1 MLMLRVLGRMEL
13 ARDDS
18 AVPLPQS
25 KKTRALL
32 AYLAMTGRAHSR
44 DKLCEMFWDLPDD
57 PRGSLRWS
65 LSKLRLL
72 VNEDGTERLQ
82 ADRDTVQ
89 LDCAEMRVDLL
100 TIRDAIGEDFNEAPQ
115 EALVKG
121 LEAFRGPFLEGIE
134 LERCPGFRSWLVA
147 EREQARILHAR
158 SLFQLANRLASTHP
172 EKSVGYMRRMIEIE
186 PDCEEARTLFVRLL
200 ARNGLINEAEQQYE
214 IARRHIEALSGAPAA
229 MLTHAWRELRNVP
242 PSIADLQ
249 AERASPSPMAATGR
263 AAAIGIQ
270 LAERREPAAG
280 ADAVIPVALRE
291 SVPLRDIEQEIR
303 FCTAK
308 DGVRIAYATAGRGPP
323 LVKSANWLNHLEF
336 DWQSP
341 VWRHLLHAL
350 ARHHELIRYDERGN
364 GLSDWSAAN
373 LSFDSFLEDLETVVD
388 AAGLDRFPLFGI
400 SQGCAVSIAYAVRHP
415 ERVTRLILAGGYARG
430 WRKRGSADE
439 IARREALQTLTL
451 QGWGQ
456 ESPAY
461 RQIFTSLYLPDA
473 TPEQANW
480 WNELQRIT
488 TSPQNAYRLTETFS
502 EIDVRDL
509 LGKVKVPTL
518 VLHSRGDAVVPF
530 DCGRE
535 LASGIRGARFV
546 PLDSRNHIVLEH
558 EQAWPRFLAEI
569 SAFLPACPD
578 P

>member
-44 DKLCEMFWDLPDD
+44 DKLCEMLWDLPDD

-72 VNEDGTERLQ
+72 VNEDGAERLQ
-82 ADRDTVQ
+82 ADRETVA
-89 LDCAEMRVDLL
+89 LDCADMRVDLL
-100 TIRDAIGEDFNEAPQ
+100 AVRGAIGEDFDEAPV
-115 EALVKG
+115 EALISG
-121 LEAFRGPFLEGIE
+121 LDAFRGPFLEGIE
-134 LERCPGFRSWLVA
+134 LERCPGFRSWMVA

-158 SLFQLANRLASTHP
+158 SLFQLASRLAEKQP
-172 EKSVGYMRRMIEIE
+172 EEALGYTRRLIEVE
-186 PDCEEARTLFVRLL
+186 PDCEEARTWFVRLL

-214 IARRHIEALSGAPAA
+214 IARRHIEALSGAPVA
-229 MLTHAWRELRNVP
+229 MLTHAWRELRGLP
-242 PSIADLQ
+242 PSIAELQGSDLG
-249 AERASPSPMAATGR
+249 TGFR
-263 AAAIGIQ
+263 PIS
-270 LAERREPAAG
+270 RKPAAP
-280 ADAVIPVALRE
+280 AAVEVMERVEPTSPAMHAKPE
-291 SVPLRDIEQEIR
+291 PLRDIEQEIR
-303 FCTAK
+303 FCTAQ
-308 DGVRIAYATAGRGPP
+308 DGVRIAYATAGKGPP

-350 ARHHELIRYDERGN
+350 ARHHQLVRYDERGN
-364 GLSDWSAAN
+364 GLSDWSAQN
-373 LSFDSFLEDLETVVD
+373 LSFDAFLNDLETVVD

-439 IARREALQTLTL
+439 IARREALLTLTL

-456 ESPAY
+456 ENPAY

-473 TPEQANW
+473 TPEQASW
-480 WNELQRIT
+480 WNELQRMT
-488 TSPQNAYRLTETFS
+488 ASPQNAYRLAEAFS

-546 PLDSRNHIVLEH
+546 PLDSRNHLILEH

-569 SAFLPACPD
+569 SAFLPACPN

>member
-1 MLMLRVLGRMEL
+1 MEL

-82 ADRDTVQ
+82 ADRDTVA

-100 TIRDAIGEDFNEAPQ
+100 AVRDAIGEDFDGAPQ
-115 EALVKG
+115 EALVRG

-134 LERCPGFRSWLVA
+134 LERCPGFQSWLVA

-158 SLFQLANRLASTHP
+158 SLFQLANRLAEKRP
-172 EKSVGYMRRMIEIE
+172 EEAIGYMRRLIEVE
-186 PDCEEARTLFVRLL
+186 PDCEEARTAFVRLL
-200 ARNGLINEAEQQYE
+200 ACNGRINEAEQQYE
-214 IARRHIEALSGAPAA
+214 IGRRHIEALSGTPAA
-229 MLTHAWRELRNVP
+229 TLTHAWRELRGLR

-249 AERASPSPMAATGR
+249 AQRPFASPMAAQSRAAVAPSR
-263 AAAIGIQ
+263 AAAAAEIDPGERRGLLIGASRMTAPPLRGIQ
-270 LAERREPAAG
+270 
-280 ADAVIPVALRE
+280 
-291 SVPLRDIEQEIR
+291 QEIR

-308 DGVRIAYATAGRGPP
+308 DGVRIAYATAGKGPP

-341 VWRHLLHAL
+341 VWRHLLHGL
-350 ARHHELIRYDERGN
+350 ARHHQLVRYDERGN
-364 GLSDWSAAN
+364 GLSDWSVEN
-373 LSFDSFLEDLETVVD
+373 LSFESFLQDLETVVD

-400 SQGCAVSIAYAVRHP
+400 SQGCAVAIAYAVRHP
-415 ERVTRLILAGGYARG
+415 ERVTQLILAGGYARG
-430 WRKRGSADE
+430 WRKRGSPGD
-439 IARREALQTLTL
+439 IARREALLTLTL
-451 QGWGQ
+451 QGWGK
-456 ESPAY
+456 ENPAY
-461 RQIFTSLYLPDA
+461 RQIFTSLFLPDA

-480 WNELQRIT
+480 WNELQRIS
-488 TSPQNAYRLTETFS
+488 TSPQNAYRLSES
-502 EIDVRDL
+502 LGEIDVRDL
-509 LGKVKVPTL
+509 LGKVEVPTL
-518 VLHSRGDAVVPF
+518 VLHSVGDAVVPF

-546 PLDSRNHIVLEH
+546 PLDSRNHIILEH

-569 SAFLPACPD
+569 LAFVPAGPD

>member
-1 MLMLRVLGRMEL
+1 MEL
-13 ARDDS
+13 ARDGAALS
-18 AVPLPQS
+18 LPQS

-32 AYLAMTGRAHSR
+32 AYLAVTGRPHSR
-44 DKLCEMFWDLPDD
+44 DKLCEMFWDVPDD

-65 LSKLRLL
+65 LSKLRTL
-72 VNEDGTERLQ
+72 VNDDRVERMQ
-82 ADRDTVQ
+82 ADRESVS
-89 LDCAEMRVDLL
+89 LDCTGMGVDLL
-100 TIRDAIGEDFNEAPQ
+100 TIRDAIGEDFDGAPVDVL
-115 EALVKG
+115 AGG
-121 LEAFRGPFLEGIE
+121 LDAFRGPFLEGIE
-134 LERCPGFRSWLVA
+134 LERCSSFQSWLVA

-158 SLFQLANRLASTHP
+158 SLFQLAHRLGESRP
-172 EKSVGYMRRMIEIE
+172 EEALGFARRLIEIE
-186 PDCEEARTLFVRLL
+186 PDCEEARTAFVRLL
-200 ARNGLINEAEQQYE
+200 ARNGLMHEAEQQYE
-214 IARRHIEALSGAPAA
+214 IARRHIQELSGAPAA
-229 MLTHAWRELRNVP
+229 MLTHAWRELRGLP
-242 PSIADLQ
+242 PAITGLQ
-249 AERASPSPMAATGR
+249 AETP
-263 AAAIGIQ
+263 AAAPQGGGRK
-270 LAERREPAAG
+270 AAMPVAVEVMERVEPAA
-280 ADAVIPVALRE
+280 ARSQPAQ
-291 SVPLRDIEQEIR
+291 LRDIEQEIR

-308 DGVRIAYATAGRGPP
+308 DGVRIAYGTAGRGPP

-350 ARHHELIRYDERGN
+350 ARHHQLIRYDERGN
-364 GLSDWSAAN
+364 GLSDWSAQN
-373 LSFDSFLEDLETVVD
+373 LSFEAFLDDLETVVD

-456 ESPAY
+456 ENPAY

-488 TSPQNAYRLTETFS
+488 TSPQNAYRLSETLS
-502 EIDVRDL
+502 HIDVRHL
-509 LGKVKVPTL
+509 LEKVKVPTL
-518 VLHSRGDAVVPF
+518 VLHSRDDAVVPF
-530 DCGRE
+530 ECGRE

-546 PLDSRNHIVLEH
+546 PLDSRNHIILEH

>member
-1 MLMLRVLGRMEL
+1 MLQLRVLGRMEL
-13 ARDDS
+13 ARGGAPIS
-18 AVPLPQS
+18 LPQS

-32 AYLAMTGRAHSR
+32 AYLAVTRRSHSR

-65 LSKLRLL
+65 LSKLRAL
-72 VNEDGTERLQ
+72 VNDDRVERMQ
-82 ADRDTVQ
+82 ADREAVS
-89 LDCAEMRVDLL
+89 LDCSGLDVDLL
-100 TIRDAIGEDFNEAPQ
+100 TVRDAIGEDFDGAPQ
-115 EALVKG
+115 TALLEG
-121 LEAFRGPFLEGIE
+121 LGAFRGPFLEGIE
-134 LERCPGFRSWLVA
+134 LERCPGFQSWMVA

-158 SLFQLANRLASTHP
+158 SLAQMAKRLADSRPQEALAH
-172 EKSVGYMRRMIEIE
+172 MRRMIEVE
-186 PDCEEARTLFVRLL
+186 PDCEEARTYFVQLL
-200 ARNGLINEAEQQYE
+200 ARNGLTHEAEQQYE
-214 IARRHIEALSGAPAA
+214 IARRHIQALTGMPAA
-229 MLTHAWRELRNVP
+229 MLTHAWRELRGLP
-242 PSIADLQ
+242 PSVATLPEMAVAT
-249 AERASPSPMAATGR
+249 AEAASSRRPAAPV
-263 AAAIGIQ
+263 AVEVM
-270 LAERREPAAG
+270 ERSEPAAPFPQ
-280 ADAVIPVALRE
+280 IE
-291 SVPLRDIEQEIR
+291 PLRDIEQEIR
-303 FCTAK
+303 FCTAR
-308 DGVRIAYATAGRGPP
+308 DGVRIAYGTAGQGPA

-350 ARHHELIRYDERGN
+350 ARYHQLIRYDERGN
-364 GLSDWSAAN
+364 GLSDWSARN
-373 LSFDSFLEDLETVVD
+373 LDFDSFLDDLETVVD

-488 TSPQNAYRLTETFS
+488 TSPSNAHRLTEAFS
-502 EIDVRDL
+502 NIDVRDL
-509 LGKVKVPTL
+509 LDKVKVPTL

-546 PLDSRNHIVLEH
+546 PLDSRNHIILEH
-558 EQAWPRFLAEI
+558 EPAWPRFLAEI
-569 SAFLPACPD
+569 SAFLPACPA

>member
-32 AYLAMTGRAHSR
+32 AYLAMTRRAHSR
-44 DKLCEMFWDLPDD
+44 DKLCELFWDVPDD

-72 VNEDGTERLQ
+72 VNEGGAERLQ
-82 ADRDTVQ
+82 ADRETVA
-89 LDCAEMRVDLL
+89 LDCADMRVDLL
-100 TIRDAIGEDFNEAPQ
+100 AVRDAIGEDFDEAPV
-115 EALVKG
+115 ETLVGG

-158 SLFQLANRLASTHP
+158 SLFQLASRLVEKRP
-172 EKSVGYMRRMIEIE
+172 EEALGYTRRLIEVE
-186 PDCEEARTLFVRLL
+186 PDCEEARTWFVRLL

-229 MLTHAWRELRNVP
+229 MLTHAWRGLRGQP
-242 PSIADLQ
+242 PSIIDMQ
-249 AERASPSPMAATGR
+249 AERPVPSPVAAAGR
-263 AAAIGIQ
+263 AAVAVGIE

-280 ADAVIPVALRE
+280 AGRAPAA
-291 SVPLRDIEQEIR
+291 PLRDIEQEIR
-303 FCTAK
+303 FCTAP
-308 DGVRIAYATAGRGPP
+308 DGVRIAYATAGKGPP

-350 ARHHELIRYDERGN
+350 ARHHELVRYDARGN
-364 GLSDWSAAN
+364 GLSDWSAEN
-373 LSFDSFLEDLETVVD
+373 LSFDSFLQDLETVVD
-388 AAGLDRFPLFGI
+388 AAGLERFPLFGI
-400 SQGCAVSIAYAVRHP
+400 SRGCAVSIAYAVRHP

-430 WRKRGSADE
+430 WRKRDLPDQT
-439 IARREALQTLTL
+439 ARREALLTLTL
-451 QGWGQ
+451 RGWGQ
-456 ESPAY
+456 ENPAY
-461 RQIFTSLYLPDA
+461 RQVFTSLFLPDA

-488 TSPQNAYRLTETFS
+488 TSPQNAYRLLQTFS

-518 VLHSRGDAVVPF
+518 VLHSLGDEVVPF

-546 PLDSRNHIVLEH
+546 PLDSRNHFVLEH

-569 SAFLPACPD
+569 SAFLAAGHGL
-578 P
+578 

>member
-1 MLMLRVLGRMEL
+1 MLTLQVLGRMEL
-13 ARDDS
+13 AQDG
-18 AVPLPQS
+18 VTLPLPQS

-32 AYLAMTGRAHSR
+32 AYLAVTGRAHSR

-65 LSKLRLL
+65 LSKLRTL
-72 VNEDGTERLQ
+72 VNDERRERLD
-82 ADRDTVQ
+82 ADRESVS
-89 LDCAEMRVDLL
+89 LDCRDIDVDLL
-100 TIRDAIGEDFNEAPQ
+100 RIRQSIDEDFDGAPQ
-115 EALVKG
+115 PVLTAALK
-121 LEAFRGPFLEGIE
+121 AFRGPFLDGIE
-134 LERCPGFRSWLVA
+134 LDRCPAFQSWMVA
-147 EREQARILHAR
+147 DREQARILHAR
-158 SLFQLANRLASTHP
+158 TLFQLANRLGESRPQEALA
-172 EKSVGYMRRMIEIE
+172 YMRRMIEVE
-186 PDCEEARTLFVRLL
+186 PDCEEARTTFVRLL
-200 ARNGLINEAEQQYE
+200 MRNGLANEAEQQFE
-214 IARRHIEALSGAPAA
+214 IARRHIQELSGAPAA
-229 MLTHAWRELRNVP
+229 MLTLAWQELRGLPPAPSGLEGRGPTLGYNPISRKAAAPAAVAVMERSVP
-242 PSIADLQ
+242 PA
-249 AERASPSPMAATGR
+249 ASDATT
-263 AAAIGIQ
+263 
-270 LAERREPAAG
+270 
-280 ADAVIPVALRE
+280 
-291 SVPLRDIEQEIR
+291 VPLRDIEQEIR
-303 FCTAK
+303 FCTAP
-308 DGVRIAYATAGRGPP
+308 DGTRIAYGTAGQGPP
-323 LVKSANWLNHLEF
+323 LVKTANWLNHLEF

-350 ARHHELIRYDERGN
+350 ARHHQLVRYDERGN
-364 GLSDWSAAN
+364 GLSDWSTPD
-373 LSFDSFLEDLETVVD
+373 LSFDSFLHDLETVID

-430 WRKRGSADE
+430 WRRRGSPGE

-488 TSPQNAYRLTETFS
+488 ASPQNAYRLTEAFS
-502 EIDVRDL
+502 NIDVRDL
-509 LGKVKVPTL
+509 LGQVKVPTL

-535 LASGIRGARFV
+535 LAGGIRGARFV
-546 PLDSRNHIVLEH
+546 PLESRNHIILEH
-558 EQAWPRFLAEI
+558 EPAWVRFLAEI
-569 SAFLPACPD
+569 SGFLPACPA

>member
-13 ARDDS
+13 ARGDS

-32 AYLAMTGRAHSR
+32 AYLAMTRRAHSR
-44 DKLCEMFWDLPDD
+44 DRLCEMFWDLPDD

-82 ADRDTVQ
+82 ADRETVA
-89 LDCAEMRVDLL
+89 LDCSDMRVDLL
-100 TIRDAIGEDFNEAPQ
+100 AVRDAIGEDFEGAPQ
-115 EALVKG
+115 EALVSG

-134 LERCPGFRSWLVA
+134 LERCPGFRSWMVA

-158 SLFQLANRLASTHP
+158 SLFQLVSRLAETKP
-172 EKSVGYMRRMIEIE
+172 EEALGYMRRLIEVE
-186 PDCEEARTLFVRLL
+186 PDCEEARTAFVRLL

-214 IARRHIEALSGAPAA
+214 IGRRHIEALSGGPAA
-229 MLTHAWRELRNVP
+229 MLTQVWRELRGLP
-242 PSIADLQ
+242 PSIIGLQ
-249 AERASPSPMAATGR
+249 AETPAGAPQGSVRKAMPVAVEVM
-263 AAAIGIQ
+263 
-270 LAERREPAAG
+270 ERVEPAA
-280 ADAVIPVALRE
+280 ARSQPA
-291 SVPLRDIEQEIR
+291 PLRDIEQEIR

-308 DGVRIAYATAGRGPP
+308 DGVRIAYGTAGQGPP

-350 ARHHELIRYDERGN
+350 ARHHQLIRYDERGN
-364 GLSDWSAAN
+364 GLSDWSAQN
-373 LSFDSFLEDLETVVD
+373 LSFEAFLDDLETVVD

-415 ERVTRLILAGGYARG
+415 QRVTRLILAGGYARG

-456 ESPAY
+456 ENPAY

-488 TSPQNAYRLTETFS
+488 TSPQNAYRLSETLS
-502 EIDVRDL
+502 HIDVRHL
-509 LGKVKVPTL
+509 LEKVKVPTL
-518 VLHSRGDAVVPF
+518 VLHSRDDAVVPF
-530 DCGRE
+530 ECGRE

-546 PLDSRNHIVLEH
+546 PLDSRNHIILEH
-558 EQAWPRFLAEI
+558 EPAWPRFLSEI
-569 SAFLPACPD
+569 SAFLPACPN

>member
-1 MLMLRVLGRMEL
+1 MEL
-13 ARDDS
+13 MRDG
-18 AVPLPQS
+18 ALLPLPQS

-32 AYLAMTGRAHSR
+32 AYLAVTGRAHSR

-72 VNEDGTERLQ
+72 VNDENADRLQ
-82 ADRDTVQ
+82 ANRETVS
-89 LDCAEMRVDLL
+89 LDCGDIDVDLRRV
-100 TIRDAIGEDFNEAPQ
+100 RDAIGGDFDGAPSS
-115 EALVKG
+115 ALTKS
-121 LEAFRGPFLEGIE
+121 LDAFRGPFLEGIE
-134 LERCPGFRSWLVA
+134 LDRCPAFQSWLVA
-147 EREQARILHAR
+147 EREQARIIHAR
-158 SLFQLANRLASTHP
+158 SLFQLANRHGESRPGEAL
-172 EKSVGYMRRMIEIE
+172 GYMRRMIEIE
-186 PDCEEARTLFVRLL
+186 PDCEQARTHFVRLL
-200 ARNGLINEAEQQYE
+200 LRNGLGHEAEQQYE
-214 IARRHIEALSGAPAA
+214 IARRHIQELSGAPAA
-229 MLTHAWRELRNVP
+229 MLAHSWRELRGLP
-242 PSIADLQ
+242 PSIADIE
-249 AERASPSPMAATGR
+249 A
-263 AAAIGIQ
+263 
-270 LAERREPAAG
+270 REPAHAARPADHG
-280 ADAVIPVALRE
+280 AAAFATTVMERSEPTVAETFARLE
-291 SVPLRDIEQEIR
+291 PLRDIEQEIR
-303 FCTAK
+303 FCTVA
-308 DGVRIAYATAGRGPP
+308 DGTRIAYGSAGEGPP

-350 ARHHELIRYDERGN
+350 ARYHQLIRYDERGN
-364 GLSDWSAAN
+364 GLSDWSAQD
-373 LSFDSFLEDLETVVD
+373 LSFDAFLHDLEAVVD

-430 WRKRGSADE
+430 WRMRGSADE

-456 ESPAY
+456 ENPAY

-488 TSPQNAYRLTETFS
+488 TSPQNAYRLAEAFS
-502 EIDVRDL
+502 RIDVRNL
-509 LGKVKVPTL
+509 LDKVKVPTL

-546 PLDSRNHIVLEH
+546 PLDSRNHIILEH
-558 EQAWPRFLAEI
+558 EPVWPRFLAEI
-569 SAFLPACPD
+569 SAFLPACPN

>member
-44 DKLCEMFWDLPDD
+44 DKLCELFWDVPDD

-72 VNEDGTERLQ
+72 VNEDG
-82 ADRDTVQ
+82 AVA
-89 LDCAEMRVDLL
+89 LDCADMRVDLL
-100 TIRDAIGEDFNEAPQ
+100 AVRDAIGEDFDEAPL
-115 EALVKG
+115 ETLVGG

-158 SLFQLANRLASTHP
+158 SLFQLANRLAEKRP
-172 EKSVGYMRRMIEIE
+172 EEALGYTRRLIEVE
-186 PDCEEARTLFVRLL
+186 PDCEEARAWLVRLL

-229 MLTHAWRELRNVP
+229 MLTHAWRELRGSP
-242 PSIADLQ
+242 PSIAGLQ
-249 AERASPSPMAATGR
+249 AERPSLSSMTVPGR
-263 AAAIGIQ
+263 DAAAVRIE
-270 LAERREPAAG
+270 LAERREPPAG
-280 ADAVIPVALRE
+280 ANRMTAAPLRTVA
-291 SVPLRDIEQEIR
+291 PLRDIEQEIR
-303 FCTAK
+303 FCTAR
-308 DGVRIAYATAGRGPP
+308 DGVQIAYATAGKGPP

-350 ARHHELIRYDERGN
+350 ARHHELVRYDARGN
-364 GLSDWSAAN
+364 GLSDWSAEN
-373 LSFDSFLEDLETVVD
+373 LSFEWFLQDLETVVD
-388 AAGLDRFPLFGI
+388 AAGLERFSLFGI
-400 SQGCAVSIAYAVRHP
+400 SRGCAVAIAYAVRHP
-415 ERVTRLILAGGYARG
+415 ERVTRLILADGYARG
-430 WRKRGSADE
+430 WRKRGSAGD
-439 IARREALQTLTL
+439 IARREALLTLTL

-456 ESPAY
+456 ENPAY
-461 RQIFTSLYLPDA
+461 RQIFTSLFLPDA

-488 TSPQNAYRLTETFS
+488 ASPQNAYRLLESFS

-509 LGKVKVPTL
+509 LGKVEVPTL

-546 PLDSRNHIVLEH
+546 PLDSRNHIILEH

-569 SAFLPACPD
+569 SAFLPA
-578 P
+578 

>member
-82 ADRDTVQ
+82 ADRETVA
-89 LDCAEMRVDLL
+89 LDCAGMRVDLL
-100 TIRDAIGEDFNEAPQ
+100 AVRDAIGEDFEEAPL
-115 EALVKG
+115 EVLIGG
-121 LEAFRGPFLEGIE
+121 LDAFRGPFLEGIE
-134 LERCPGFRSWLVA
+134 LERCSGFRSWLVA

-158 SLFQLANRLASTHP
+158 SLFQLANRLAEKQP
-172 EKSVGYMRRMIEIE
+172 EEALRYMRRLIEVE
-186 PDCEEARTLFVRLL
+186 PDCEEARTSFVRLL

-214 IARRHIEALSGAPAA
+214 IARRHIEALSGTPAA
-229 MLTHAWRELRNVP
+229 MLTHAWRELRGLP
-242 PSIADLQ
+242 PSIIDLQ
-249 AERASPSPMAATGR
+249 AERPSPSSVTAPRR
-263 AAAIGIQ
+263 AAAAVGIE

-280 ADAVIPVALRE
+280 ADRVTPA
-291 SVPLRDIEQEIR
+291 PLRDIEQEIR

-308 DGVRIAYATAGRGPP
+308 DGVRIAYATAGKGPP

-350 ARHHELIRYDERGN
+350 ARHHQLVRYDERGN
-364 GLSDWSAAN
+364 GLSDWSAEN
-373 LSFDSFLEDLETVVD
+373 LSLDWFVQDLETVVD

-430 WRKRGSADE
+430 WRKRGSPDE
-439 IARREALQTLTL
+439 IARREALLTLTL

-456 ESPAY
+456 ENPAY

-488 TSPQNAYRLTETFS
+488 TSPQNAHRLAEAFS
-502 EIDVRDL
+502 KIDVRDL
-509 LGKVKVPTL
+509 LDKVKVPTV
-518 VLHSRGDAVVPF
+518 VLHSRRDAVVPF
-530 DCGRE
+530 DSGRE

-546 PLDSRNHIVLEH
+546 PLDSRNHLILEH

>member
-1 MLMLRVLGRMEL
+1 MEL

-18 AVPLPQS
+18 ALPLPQS

-32 AYLAMTGRAHSR
+32 AYLAMTRRAHSR
-44 DKLCEMFWDLPDD
+44 GKLCEMFWDLPDD

-82 ADRDTVQ
+82 ADRETVA
-89 LDCAEMRVDLL
+89 LDCAAMQVDLL
-100 TIRDAIGEDFNEAPQ
+100 AVRDAIGGDFDEAPL
-115 EALVKG
+115 EALIGG

-158 SLFQLANRLASTHP
+158 SLSQLANRLAEKQP
-172 EKSVGYMRRMIEIE
+172 EEALGYMRRLIEVE
-186 PDCEEARTLFVRLL
+186 PDCEEARTWFVRLL
-200 ARNGLINEAEQQYE
+200 ARNGRINEAEQQYE

-229 MLTHAWRELRNVP
+229 MLTHAWRELRGLP
-242 PSIADLQ
+242 PSIVDLQ
-249 AERASPSPMAATGR
+249 VERPSSSPVTAPGQ
-263 AAAIGIQ
+263 AAAAAGIG
-270 LAERREPAAG
+270 LAERREPAASAG
-280 ADAVIPVALRE
+280 RDALAALRAE
-291 SVPLRDIEQEIR
+291 APLRDIEQEIR
-303 FCTAK
+303 FCTAP
-308 DGVRIAYATAGRGPP
+308 DGVRIAYATAGKGPP

-350 ARHHELIRYDERGN
+350 ARHHELVRYDERGN
-364 GLSDWSAAN
+364 GLSDWSAQD
-373 LSFDSFLEDLETVVD
+373 LSFDAFLNDLETVVD

-430 WRKRGSADE
+430 WRRRGSADE
-439 IARREALQTLTL
+439 IARREALLTLTL

-456 ESPAY
+456 ENPAY

-480 WNELQRIT
+480 WNELQRMT
-488 TSPQNAYRLTETFS
+488 TSPQNAYRLAEAFS

-509 LGKVKVPTL
+509 LGRIKVPTL

-546 PLDSRNHIVLEH
+546 PLDSRNHIILEH
-558 EQAWPRFLAEI
+558 EQAWPRFIAEI